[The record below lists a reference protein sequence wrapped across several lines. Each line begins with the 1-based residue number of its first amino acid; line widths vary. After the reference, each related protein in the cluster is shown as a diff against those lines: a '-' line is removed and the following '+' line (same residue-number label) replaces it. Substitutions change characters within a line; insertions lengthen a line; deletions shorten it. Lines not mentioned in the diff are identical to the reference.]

1 MMTVPDAE
9 AIYDAGK
16 EAVVGEWLRMD
27 AHIHSLEQEV
37 LSLSTRLNLSEER
50 VRHLE
55 GQIAKTSRNSSKP
68 PSSDGF
74 KKPAPKSL
82 RKKGE
87 KKSGGQPGHKG
98 HTLKMADQPDHIE
111 VHHVDLCELCHCSLA
126 DQKPESVQKRQVH
139 DLPPKRLIVTEH
151 QIETK
156 TCTCGQVNKA
166 AFPEGVNAPV
176 QYGEGIK
183 AAAVY
188 VKNYQFL
195 PYKRACELLA
205 DLLGCPMSEGTL
217 ANILSQCDELTQ
229 SPVAQIK
236 EIIIQAPVVHF
247 DETGSRVEGKRR
259 WLHTASTENATYYDI
274 HFKRGSEAM
283 DEIGIL
289 PKFTGCAIHDFW
301 ISYYKYAC
309 SHSLCNAH
317 HLRELTFA
325 HEQYEQDWAE
335 RMIDLLREIKDSVDQ
350 AKQAHDHLAEK
361 QIQTFELRFE
371 QILNEGYIESPLP
384 PLPPHAK
391 KKRGRRKKSKPRNL
405 LERLDK
411 HRKEALAFMYDFN
424 VPFDNNLAE
433 RDIRMMK
440 VQQKIS
446 GTFRTEDGAKTFC
459 SIRSYISTARKN
471 AVSAMDALRHLF
483 NDNPFVP
490 TVDTSN

>member
-1 MMTVPDAE
+1 
-9 AIYDAGK
+9 
-16 EAVVGEWLRMD
+16 
-27 AHIHSLEQEV
+27 
-37 LSLSTRLNLSEER
+37 
-50 VRHLE
+50 
-55 GQIAKTSRNSSKP
+55 
-68 PSSDGF
+68 
-74 KKPAPKSL
+74 
-82 RKKGE
+82 
-87 KKSGGQPGHKG
+87 
-98 HTLKMADQPDHIE
+98 
-111 VHHVDLCELCHCSLA
+111 
-126 DQKPESVQKRQVH
+126 
-139 DLPPKRLIVTEH
+139 
-151 QIETK
+151 
-156 TCTCGQVNKA
+156 
-166 AFPEGVNAPV
+166 V
-176 QYGEGIK
+176 QYGNSAK

-236 EIIIQAPVVHF
+236 EKIIQAPVVHF

-259 WLHTASTENATYYDI
+259 WLHTASTENATTYDI

-317 HLRELTFA
+317 HL
-325 HEQYEQDWAE
+325 
-335 RMIDLLREIKDSVDQ
+335 
-350 AKQAHDHLAEK
+350 AEK

-391 KKRGRRKKSKPRNL
+391 KKRGRRKKSKPRNQ

-411 HRKEALAFMYDFN
+411 QRKEALAFMYDFN

-471 AVSAMDALRHLF
+471 AVSAMDALSNLF
-483 NDNPFVP
+483 RKNPFVP
-490 TVDTSN
+490 TSDSTS